1 MRDRNSVPRAMAMAY
16 CRTDS
21 GRPPFFVACRQA
33 GAAGGAPWQEL
44 VVKLCHLPAA
54 LSLILS
60 FVLLI
65 IGVASH
71 REPEE

>member
-1 MRDRNSVPRAMAMAY
+1 MP
-16 CRTDS
+16 
-21 GRPPFFVACRQA
+21 VAARQA

-44 VVKLCHLPAA
+44 IVKLCHLPAA